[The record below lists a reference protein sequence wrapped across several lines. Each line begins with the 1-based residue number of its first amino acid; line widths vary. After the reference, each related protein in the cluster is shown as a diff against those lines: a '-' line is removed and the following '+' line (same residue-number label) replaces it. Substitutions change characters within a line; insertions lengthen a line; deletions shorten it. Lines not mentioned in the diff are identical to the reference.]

1 MDVSCGTYCKKL
13 GPKAQKKI
21 ILDLLSKEK
30 ESKKLKEGDLNR
42 YLIK

>member
-1 MDVSCGTYCKKL
+1 MDLSCGTYCKKN

-30 ESKKLKEGDLNR
+30 ETKEVKDGDLNR
-42 YLIK
+42 YLIN